1 MTLILRSDDM
11 RRRNRLR
18 IIQIVRRGGEISRGE
33 IAQAAALSPATV
45 STISSEL
52 IAEGVL
58 IARSAET
65 GGNAGRGRPS
75 AGLSVNPQ
83 FRHAVLIILKIGAV
97 NVAIVD
103 YAGTVIAR
111 QQFDLDMANVTME
124 AFRVT
129 LITEIR
135 QTWDASGLAAEQL
148 GRISIG
154 VQGTTDIAGLK
165 LLRSPMT
172 PLTDIPLASWLE
184 TEFGVPV
191 RLANDCDLIAR
202 ALNWRDPER
211 YSDNFAAILLAHGVG
226 MGLFLRGQ
234 IINGTRSSG
243 TEFGHMLHQ
252 TGGALCRCGSNGCIE
267 ADAGDYAIMRR
278 FGGKPVSAKPQSHVE
293 PREISD
299 IAEAARSGDRLARDT
314 FASAGRALGSGL
326 AGIFALVDPF
336 RVAFVGHG
344 AAAFDLMEP
353 ALREVLKNS
362 NASAASNIPIDL
374 YVDEIPLV
382 FEGCGIDALSEIDA
396 TQADRV
402 GESMRNA

>member
-1 MTLILRSDDM
+1 MTMVLRSDDM

-18 IIQIVRRGGEISRGE
+18 IIEIVRRGGTVSRGE
-33 IAQAAALSPATV
+33 IAQAASLSPATV

-58 IARSAET
+58 IGRSAET
-65 GGNAGRGRPS
+65 GASVGRGRPS
-75 AGLSVNPQ
+75 VGLSVNPQ

-103 YAGTVIAR
+103 YSGKVIAR
-111 QQFDLDMANVTME
+111 EHFHLDMANVSME
-124 AFRVT
+124 DFRRT

-135 QTWDASGLAAEQL
+135 QTWDASGLPASQL
-148 GRISIG
+148 GGISIG

-172 PLTDIPLASWLE
+172 PLTDIPMAFWLE
-184 TEFGVPV
+184 QEFGAPT

-202 ALNWRDPER
+202 ALNWRYPER

-226 MGLFLRGQ
+226 MGLFLRGR
-234 IINGTRSSG
+234 IINGTQSSG

-252 TGGALCRCGSNGCIE
+252 TDGALCRCGSRGCIE
-267 ADAGDYAIMRR
+267 ADAGDYAILRR
-278 FGGKPVSAKPQSHVE
+278 YRGKRPDVKPDSHVE
-293 PREISD
+293 PAEIFR
-299 IAEAARSGDRLARDT
+299 IAEAARKGDALAAAA

-353 ALREVLKNS
+353 ALREVLRNS
-362 NASAASNIPIDL
+362 NASAASDIPVDL
-374 YVDEIPLV
+374 YVDEMPLV
-382 FEGCGIDALSEIDA
+382 LDGCGIGALSDIDA
-396 TQADRV
+396 THADRV
-402 GESMRNA
+402 WDAMRNG

>member
-1 MTLILRSDDM
+1 MSIVLRSDDM

-18 IIQIVRRGGEISRGE
+18 IIQIVRRGGAISRGE
-33 IAQAAALSPATV
+33 IARSASLSPATV

-58 IARSAET
+58 IARSAEIN
-65 GGNAGRGRPS
+65 GNAGRGRPS
-75 AGLSVNPQ
+75 VELSVNPQ
-83 FRHAVLIILKIGAV
+83 FCHAVLIVLKIGAV
-97 NVAIVD
+97 DVAIID
-103 YAGTVIAR
+103 YAGTVVIR
-111 QQFDLDMANVTME
+111 QQFHLDMANVTME
-124 AFRVT
+124 IFRDT

-135 QTWDASGLAAEQL
+135 QTWEASGLADDQF

-154 VQGTTDIAGLK
+154 LQGTTDIAGLQ

-172 PLTDIPLASWLE
+172 PLTDIPLAYWLQE
-184 TEFGVPV
+184 EFGVPV

-211 YSDNFAAILLAHGVG
+211 YSENFAAILLAHGVG

-252 TGGALCRCGSNGCIE
+252 TDGALCRCGSRGCIE
-267 ADAGDYAIMRR
+267 ADAGDYAILRR
-278 FGGKPVSAKPQSHVE
+278 YLGKPANVEPVSHVD
-293 PREISD
+293 PSEIIR
-299 IAEAARSGDRLARDT
+299 IAEAARKGETLAGES

-326 AGIFALVDPF
+326 AGLFALVDPF
-336 RVAFVGHG
+336 RIAFVGHG

-353 ALREVLKNS
+353 ALRDVLRNS
-362 NASAASNIPIDL
+362 NASAACNIPIDL
-374 YVDEIPLV
+374 YVDEMPLV
-382 FEGCGIDALSEIDA
+382 LDGCGIGALSEIDA

-402 GESMRNA
+402 WETTRN

>member
-1 MTLILRSDDM
+1 MKHTGSKLLQCNVNFALHPAMRRRPGKMTIVLRSDDM

-18 IIQIVRRGGEISRGE
+18 IVEIVRRGGTVSRGE
-33 IAQAAALSPATV
+33 IAQSAALSPATV

-58 IARSAET
+58 IARSVET
-65 GGNAGRGRPS
+65 GLSAGRGRPS
-75 AGLSVNPQ
+75 ASLSINPQ
-83 FRHAVLIILKIGAV
+83 FCHAVLIILKIGAV

-111 QQFDLDMANVTME
+111 EHFHLDMANVAMSD
-124 AFRVT
+124 FRET
-129 LITEIR
+129 LITEIH
-135 QTWDASGLAAEQL
+135 QTWERSGLATEQL

-172 PLTDIPLASWLE
+172 PLTDIPVAFWLE
-184 TEFGVPV
+184 EEFGVPV

-252 TGGALCRCGSNGCIE
+252 TDGALCRCGSNGCIE
-267 ADAGDYAIMRR
+267 ADAGDYAITRR
-278 FGGKPVSAKPQSHVE
+278 YRGQTGSRGAAKAMSSRSRSFASPRPPAPATRWRPKPSLPPAGRWGPAWRASS
-293 PREISD
+293 RLST
-299 IAEAARSGDRLARDT
+299 RSGWPL
-314 FASAGRALGSGL
+314 SAMGRRRS
-326 AGIFALVDPF
+326 
-336 RVAFVGHG
+336 
-344 AAAFDLMEP
+344 
-353 ALREVLKNS
+353 
-362 NASAASNIPIDL
+362 
-374 YVDEIPLV
+374 
-382 FEGCGIDALSEIDA
+382 
-396 TQADRV
+396 T
-402 GESMRNA
+402 

>member
-1 MTLILRSDDM
+1 MTIVLRSDDM

-18 IIQIVRRGGEISRGE
+18 IIQIVRRGGAVSRGE

-52 IAEGVL
+52 IAEGLL
-58 IARSAET
+58 IVRSAET
-65 GGNAGRGRPS
+65 NGSAGRGRPS
-75 AGLSVNPQ
+75 SGLSVNPE

-97 NVAIVD
+97 NIAIVD
-103 YAGTVIAR
+103 YAGTVIVR
-111 QQFDLDMANVTME
+111 QHFHLDMANVTM
-124 AFRVT
+124 ADFRAT

-135 QTWDASGLAAEQL
+135 QTWEASGLAAGQL

-154 VQGTTDIAGLK
+154 VQGTTDTAGLR

-172 PLTDIPLASWLE
+172 PLTDIPVAFWLE
-184 TEFGVPV
+184 EEFDVPV

-252 TGGALCRCGSNGCIE
+252 TDGALCRCGSRGCIE

-278 FGGKPVSAKPQSHVE
+278 YGGHPVNEKPASHVE
-293 PREISD
+293 PLEIFR
-299 IAEAARSGDRLARDT
+299 IAEAARAGDALACET

-353 ALREVLKNS
+353 ALRDVLKNS
-362 NASAASNIPIDL
+362 NASAASNIPVDL
-374 YVDEIPLV
+374 YIDEMPLV
-382 FEGCGIDALSEIDA
+382 FEGCGIGALSEIDA
-396 TQADRV
+396 TQAERV
-402 GESMRNA
+402 WETMKT

>member
-1 MTLILRSDDM
+1 MTIVLRSDDM

-18 IIQIVRRGGEISRGE
+18 IIQIVRRGGTVSRGE
-33 IAQAAALSPATV
+33 IAQAATLSPATV

-52 IAEGVL
+52 IVEGVL

-65 GGNAGRGRPS
+65 GPSAGRGRPS
-75 AGLSVNPQ
+75 TSLSVNPQ
-83 FRHAVLIILKIGAV
+83 FCHAVLIILKIGAV

-111 QQFDLDMANVTME
+111 EHFHLDMANVTME
-124 AFRVT
+124 DFRDT

-135 QTWDASGLAAEQL
+135 QTWNASGLAAGQL
-148 GRISIG
+148 ARISIG
-154 VQGTTDIAGLK
+154 IQGTTDIAGLR

-172 PLTDIPLASWLE
+172 PLTDIPVAFWLE
-184 TEFGVPV
+184 EEFGVPV

-252 TGGALCRCGSNGCIE
+252 ADGALCRCGSNGCIE
-267 ADAGDYAIMRR
+267 ADAGDYAITRR
-278 FGGKPVSAKPQSHVE
+278 YRGKPVNATPQSHVE
-293 PREISD
+293 PVEIIR
-299 IAEAARSGDRLARDT
+299 IAEAARAGDALAAET
-314 FASAGRALGSGL
+314 FASAGRALGTGL

-336 RVAFVGHG
+336 RIAFVGHG

-374 YVDEIPLV
+374 YVDEMPLV
-382 FEGCGIDALSEIDA
+382 FEGCGIGALLEIDA

-402 GESMRNA
+402 GETSKP

>member
-1 MTLILRSDDM
+1 MTMVLRSDDM

-18 IIQIVRRGGEISRGE
+18 IIQIVRRCGTISRGE
-33 IAQAAALSPATV
+33 IAHSASLSPATV
-45 STISSEL
+45 STISGEL

-58 IARSAET
+58 VARSNET
-65 GGNAGRGRPS
+65 NGSAGRGRPS
-75 AGLSVNPQ
+75 VGLSVNPQ

-111 QQFDLDMANVTME
+111 QHFHLDMANVTMDQ
-124 AFRVT
+124 FRDT
-129 LITEIR
+129 LVTEIR
-135 QTWDASGLAAEQL
+135 QTWEASGLSADQL

-154 VQGTTDIAGLK
+154 VQGTTDIAGLR

-172 PLTDIPLASWLE
+172 PLTDIPMAFWLE
-184 TEFGVPV
+184 EEFGVPT

-234 IINGTRSSG
+234 IINGTSSSG

-252 TGGALCRCGSNGCIE
+252 TDGALCRCGSHGCIE
-267 ADAGDYAIMRR
+267 ADAGDYAILRR
-278 FGGKPVSAKPQSHVE
+278 YHGKSPRLQPVSHVE
-293 PREISD
+293 PQEIMHIAQAGRE
-299 IAEAARSGDRLARDT
+299 GDALAVDA

-344 AAAFDLMEP
+344 AAAFDLMGP

-362 NASAASNIPIDL
+362 NASAASSIPIDL
-374 YVDEIPLV
+374 YIDEIPLV
-382 FEGCGIDALSEIDA
+382 FEGCGIGALSEIDA

-402 GESMRNA
+402 WETVRSG